1 MKWGIVDPRQGEY
14 YYRLHNNFARCSDG
28 TSVILADLNAVKTF
42 RPCGTGHPHPVGLEV
57 TDLEE
62 RHGSELVCKGHA
74 KTFVSMVV
82 GQDPHS
88 IMMLKLLDVPRNPI
102 SPIYLAGLA
111 YQRTFCRIQ
120 GTPRLETI
128 ITVEG
133 YYKGLFKPFVIR
145 ANASNEE
152 ICVIDMSIILKDA
165 VRSCKT
171 DTHQDIDSF
180 VNDYGQK
187 YGTTYQAMG
196 WWVVDPLP
204 KSFKEQEAVST

>member
-14 YYRLHNNFARCSDG
+14 YYYLLHNNFARLIDG
-28 TSVILADLNAVKTF
+28 TPVILADLDAVKTF

-62 RHGSELVCKGHA
+62 RHGSELVCKVNA

-82 GQDPHS
+82 GQDPRS
-88 IMMLKLLDVPRNPI
+88 IMMLKLFDVPRNPI

-120 GTPRLETI
+120 GTPELETI

-171 DTHQDIDSF
+171 DMHQDIVSF

-187 YGTTYQAMG
+187 YGTMGMG
-196 WWVVDPLP
+196 WGVVDPLP